1 MFSRM
6 GLGLQVTDMH
16 NGLRGFT
23 AEAARKLQI
32 TQNRMAHA
40 TQILQ
45 QIRCHRMRYEEVP
58 VTIRYTDYSM
68 AKGQSLSNL
77 LNVLWESALELIRR

>member
-1 MFSRM
+1 
-6 GLGLQVTDMH
+6 
-16 NGLRGFT
+16 
-23 AEAARKLQI
+23 
-32 TQNRMAHA
+32 
-40 TQILQ
+40 
-45 QIRCHRMRYEEVP
+45 MRYEEVP